1 MNSFSYFACRRIL
14 IVIVLLTAACDTG
27 SRHSADV
34 DVLRRGNGGEPVTLD
49 PALAEDE
56 HAFRIL
62 ADLYEGLL
70 TIDAAG
76 SLVPG
81 TAESWGPSPD
91 GLEYR
96 FRIRAAA
103 RWSNGAPVTAQH
115 FVAAFRRVLAPGT
128 RSPYAF
134 LLKPIQNAEQVLAA
148 EASPETLGVSAED
161 SSTLV
166 IELEYPAPYFPHVLA
181 MAVGAPRYPE
191 IQNADEATGGRTQI
205 ISNGAYVLD
214 TWQPGDKIRL
224 RKNPHFHDAGNV
236 QIDVVDY
243 FAIVDED
250 TEYRRYRAG
259 ELDITASVPGS
270 VIDDLRRTRPDEL
283 HVTPKLALYYIAFDL
298 SEAPFDNRNL
308 RRALTMAID
317 RDALV
322 EVIGRGERPAY
333 GVVPPGIDGYDN
345 PVFSW
350 RDDDAAL
357 RLDEARRH
365 YELAGYSAT
374 MPLEAELLYDAG
386 GVHETIALAVSAMWR
401 NVLGAEISL
410 RKMEWQQ
417 FLATRN
423 NRPDWQMMRFAWT
436 GDYPDPKTFTDLFRS
451 NSPQNLP
458 AYRESVYDDLS
469 QQADA
474 SASPEE
480 RFRLLRGAESRLLDD
495 YPIAPLYFYV
505 SKHLASTRVAGFQPN
520 LLDRQL
526 TRYLALGPP
535 R

>member
-1 MNSFSYFACRRIL
+1 MNRFPSFRCRCVFIAL
-14 IVIVLLTAACDTG
+14 ALVAAACDTG
-27 SRHSADV
+27 TQNIIGEDI
-34 DVLRRGNGGEPVTLD
+34 LRRGNGGEPVTLD

-62 ADLYEGLL
+62 ADMYEGLL

-76 SLVPG
+76 SLIPG
-81 TAESWGPSPD
+81 AAESWTTSAN
-91 GLEYR
+91 GLVYR
-96 FRIRAAA
+96 FRMRDGA
-103 RWSNGAPVTAQH
+103 RWSNGAPVTADH
-115 FVAAFRRVLAPGT
+115 FVAAFRNVLAPGT

-134 LLKPIQNAEQVLAA
+134 LLEPIQNAGKILAA
-148 EASPETLGVSAED
+148 EASVDTLGVSAED

-181 MAVGAPRYPE
+181 MAVAAPRFPG
-191 IQNADEATGGRTQI
+191 IPNADETTGGRAEI

-214 TWQPGDKIRL
+214 TWQPGEKIRL
-224 RKNPHFHDAGNV
+224 RKNPYFHDAGNV
-236 QIDVVDY
+236 QIDAVDY
-243 FAIVDED
+243 FGIVDAD
-250 TEYRRYRAG
+250 TEYRRYQAG
-259 ELDITASVPGS
+259 ELDITASVPGN
-270 VIDDLRRTRPDEL
+270 VIEDLRRTRSDEL
-283 HVTPKLALYYIAFDL
+283 YVVPKLALYYIAFDL

-308 RRALTMAID
+308 RQALTMAID

-322 EVIGRGERPAY
+322 EIIGRGELPAY
-333 GVVPPGIDGYDN
+333 NVVPPGVDGYDN

-365 YELAGYSAT
+365 YERAGYSVT

-386 GVHETIALAVSAMWR
+386 GVHETIALAVTAMWR

-417 FLATRN
+417 FLASRN
-423 NRPDWQMMRFAWT
+423 NRADWQMMRFAWT

-458 AYRESVYDDLS
+458 AYRDPVYDDLS
-469 QQADA
+469 AQADA
-474 SASPEE
+474 TASPDE
-480 RFRLLRGAESRLLDD
+480 RLRLLRGAESRLLDS

-505 SKHLASTRVAGFQPN
+505 SKHLVSRRVAGFQPN
-520 LLDRQL
+520 LLDQQL
-526 TRYLALGPP
+526 TRYLAVAPP